1 MKFLKNSQTNPVFV
15 LFGMTGAGKTAV
27 SSEVSNRLK
36 LDKLKNTTTRPQR
49 GLEDT
54 EYNFSSNEDFEKD
67 YEQGRYIAVRKY
79 LTLIEDVEKHHYYGV
94 DKIELAKGGLL
105 ITDFEGFK
113 ELLERDLNVV
123 GIYIHADTKTRLER
137 AKMREGFKKAEFDR
151 RNADDLLKFDLK
163 EIINLGT
170 NNEIYIIDNSG
181 DASLV
186 DVCDKVD
193 MIIRNYL

>member
-1 MKFLKNSQTNPVFV
+1 
-15 LFGMTGAGKTAV
+15 MTGAGKTAI
-27 SSEVSNRLK
+27 SSEISNRLK
-36 LDKLKNTTTRPQR
+36 LGKLKNTTTRPQR
-49 GLEDT
+49 GPEDT

-113 ELLERDLNVV
+113 ELIERDLNVV

-170 NNEIYIIDNSG
+170 DNEIYIIDNSG

-193 MIIRNYL
+193 IIVRNYL